1 MNGAD
6 VKVLLATADRD
17 LAALLN
23 AQFRELAGM
32 EVAGVEAGTGDV
44 VGAAASVPDLDVLL
58 LHQRLGPLPALDLI
72 RELGVR
78 HPHLPVVLIA
88 EEATAETFGA
98 AMAAGARGVISTEP
112 TLSELHNRVESAA
125 EWGRTMRRHFDSSYQ
140 TPLTGRVGTLLAVC
154 GAKGGTG
161 ATTIAVHLAVAAAAA
176 GRSVCLVDLDLQK
189 GDVAGY
195 LDVVHRRSI
204 LDLVAAADDLDGT
217 TLAEALFVHRLGPH
231 LLPAPAEGERAE
243 DVPARAARQILA
255 ALRARYA
262 IVIVDC
268 GAYMSE
274 TNAMA
279 VELADRVLVAATP
292 DLPALRGAKR
302 LVRMWA
308 RLRIRKDE
316 DVAVVLNRH
325 DRRNEIQPDLA
336 GKIVGVELLGATV
349 PAAYRALEEASNTGT
364 PTAVKG
370 SDFRKAISGIVRE
383 TGLLDERGDAPDETA
398 QSAPGD
404 RDRERDRT
412 RDRDR
417 ERERDREHG
426 RDRGAATVDFAATVP
441 LIGLLLLLCW
451 QTFLTGLTSMYASH
465 AANEAAR
472 AVAVLGY
479 GTPEARKEVRRRA
492 VARVSG
498 PWGGEDVL
506 HLAVENGFAKV
517 TIDVPAVLPGWHS
530 TFGLTTRSKIVYE
543 TAPGDGR

>member
-1 MNGAD
+1 MSGAGGPAGGE
-6 VKVLLATADRD
+6 VKVLIATAERD
-17 LAALLN
+17 LAGLLN
-23 AQFRELAGM
+23 AQFHEMSGI
-32 EVAGVEAGTGDV
+32 EVVGVEVSTGDV
-44 VGAAASVPDLDVLL
+44 VGAAASVPGLDVVL

-112 TLSELHNRVESAA
+112 TLSELHTRVESAA

-140 TPLTGRVGTLLAVC
+140 NPLPGRVGTLLAVA

-161 ATTIAVHLAVAAAAA
+161 ATTIAVHLAVAASAA
-176 GRSVCLVDLDLQK
+176 GRTVCLVDMDLQK

-204 LDLVAAADDLDGT
+204 IDLVAAADDLDGT
-217 TLAEALFVHRLGPH
+217 TLGEALFVHRLGPH

-255 ALRARYA
+255 ALRTRYA
-262 IVIVDC
+262 VVIVDC
-268 GAYMSE
+268 GAHISE
-274 TNAMA
+274 PNAMA
-279 VELADRVLVAATP
+279 VELADRVIVAATP

-302 LVRMWA
+302 LVRLWA
-308 RLRIRKDE
+308 RLRIRKEE

-336 GKIVGVELLGATV
+336 GRIVGTGLLGTTV
-349 PAAYRALEEASNTGT
+349 PAAYRALEDASNTGS
-364 PTAVKG
+364 PTAVKS

-383 TGLLDERGDAPDETA
+383 TGLLDERGEPQGEAPPAD
-398 QSAPGD
+398 
-404 RDRERDRT
+404 
-412 RDRDR
+412 
-417 ERERDREHG
+417 
-426 RDRGAATVDFAATVP
+426 RDRGAAAVDFAATVP

-451 QTFLTGLTSMYASH
+451 QALLTGLTSMYAGH

-472 AVAVLGY
+472 AVAVVGY
-479 GTPEARKEVRRRA
+479 DTPQARREVRRRA
-492 VARVSG
+492 VARVAG
-498 PWGGEDVL
+498 PWGGEDVM
-506 HLAVENGFAKV
+506 HVRVENGFAKV
-517 TIDVPAVLPGWHS
+517 TIDVPAVLPGWRS
-530 TFGLTTRSKIVYE
+530 TFGLTTRAKIVSE
-543 TAPGDGR
+543 GAGSGG